1 MQATREDC
9 PPAQL
14 LQLLLPEMYPEDA
27 ASKLAAE
34 ASSVLAAEA
43 SSVLAAEARAK
54 EQRAMEQRAME
65 QRAMMQRNWIIGGAA
80 GAALVCVIVLWNGS
94 AAEL

>member
-27 ASKLAAE
+27 ASE
-34 ASSVLAAEA
+34 LAAEA

-54 EQRAMEQRAME
+54 EQRAL
-65 QRAMMQRNWIIGGAA
+65 MQRNWIIGGAV
-80 GAALVCVIVLWNGS
+80 GAAVLCVIVLWKRR
-94 AAEL
+94 

>member
-27 ASKLAAE
+27 ASE
-34 ASSVLAAEA
+34 
-43 SSVLAAEARAK
+43 LAAEARAK
-54 EQRAMEQRAME
+54 EQRAKE
-65 QRAMMQRNWIIGGAA
+65 QRAMMQRNWIIGGAV
-80 GAALVCVIVLWNGS
+80 GAALVCVIVLWKRR
-94 AAEL
+94 

>member
-14 LQLLLPEMYPEDA
+14 LQLLLPKMYPEDA
-27 ASKLAAE
+27 ASELAAE

-43 SSVLAAEARAK
+43 YAK
-54 EQRAMEQRAME
+54 E
-65 QRAMMQRNWIIGGAA
+65 QRAMMQRNWIIGGAV
-80 GAALVCVIVLWNGS
+80 GAAVLCVIVLWKRR
-94 AAEL
+94 

>member
-27 ASKLAAE
+27 ASE
-34 ASSVLAAEA
+34 LAAEA

-54 EQRAMEQRAME
+54 EQRAL
-65 QRAMMQRNWIIGGAA
+65 MQRNWIIGGAV
-80 GAALVCVIVLWNGS
+80 GAALVCVIVLWKRR
-94 AAEL
+94 

>member
-27 ASKLAAE
+27 ASELAAE
-34 ASSVLAAEA
+34 ASSE
-43 SSVLAAEARAK
+43 LAAEARAK
-54 EQRAMEQRAME
+54 EQRAKEQRAKE
-65 QRAMMQRNWIIGGAA
+65 QRAMMQRNWIIGGAV
-80 GAALVCVIVLWNGS
+80 GAALVCVIVLWKRR
-94 AAEL
+94 

>member
-27 ASKLAAE
+27 ASE
-34 ASSVLAAEA
+34 LAAEA

-65 QRAMMQRNWIIGGAA
+65 QRAMMQRNWIIGGAV
-80 GAALVCVIVLWNGS
+80 GAALVCVIVLWKRR
-94 AAEL
+94 

>member
-14 LQLLLPEMYPEDA
+14 LQLLLPKMYPEDA
-27 ASKLAAE
+27 ASE
-34 ASSVLAAEA
+34 LAAEA

-54 EQRAMEQRAME
+54 EQRAM
-65 QRAMMQRNWIIGGAA
+65 MQRNWIIGGAV
-80 GAALVCVIVLWNGS
+80 GAALVCVIVLWKRR
-94 AAEL
+94 

>member
-14 LQLLLPEMYPEDA
+14 LQLLLPKMYPEDA
-27 ASKLAAE
+27 ASE
-34 ASSVLAAEA
+34 LAAEA

-54 EQRAMEQRAME
+54 EQLAKE
-65 QRAMMQRNWIIGGAA
+65 QRAMMQRNWIIGGAV
-80 GAALVCVIVLWNGS
+80 GAAVLCVIVLWKRR
-94 AAEL
+94 

>member
-27 ASKLAAE
+27 ASE
-34 ASSVLAAEA
+34 LAAEA

-54 EQRAMEQRAME
+54 EQRAKE
-65 QRAMMQRNWIIGGAA
+65 QRAMMQRNWIIGGAV
-80 GAALVCVIVLWNGS
+80 GAALVCVIVFIVLWKRR
-94 AAEL
+94 

>member
-27 ASKLAAE
+27 ASE
-34 ASSVLAAEA
+34 LAAEA

-54 EQRAMEQRAME
+54 EHRAKEHRAKE
-65 QRAMMQRNWIIGGAA
+65 QRAMMQRNWIIGGAV

>member
-27 ASKLAAE
+27 ASE
-34 ASSVLAAEA
+34 LAAEA

-54 EQRAMEQRAME
+54 EQRAMEQRAKE

-80 GAALVCVIVLWNGS
+80 GAALVCVIVLWKRR
-94 AAEL
+94 

>member
-27 ASKLAAE
+27 ASE
-34 ASSVLAAEA
+34 LAAEA

-54 EQRAMEQRAME
+54 EQRAM
-65 QRAMMQRNWIIGGAA
+65 MQRNWIIGGAV
-80 GAALVCVIVLWNGS
+80 GASLVCVIVLWKRR
-94 AAEL
+94 

>member
-27 ASKLAAE
+27 ASE
-34 ASSVLAAEA
+34 LAAEA

-65 QRAMMQRNWIIGGAA
+65 QRAMEQRAMMQRNWIIGGAV
-80 GAALVCVIVLWNGS
+80 GAALVCVIVLWKRR
-94 AAEL
+94 

>member
-27 ASKLAAE
+27 ASE
-34 ASSVLAAEA
+34 LAAEA

-54 EQRAMEQRAME
+54 Q
-65 QRAMMQRNWIIGGAA
+65 QRAMMQRNWIIGGAV
-80 GAALVCVIVLWNGS
+80 GAALVCVIVLWKRR
-94 AAEL
+94 

>member
-27 ASKLAAE
+27 ASE
-34 ASSVLAAEA
+34 LAAEA

-54 EQRAMEQRAME
+54 EQRAMEQRAL
-65 QRAMMQRNWIIGGAA
+65 MQRNWIIGGAV
-80 GAALVCVIVLWNGS
+80 GAALVCVIVLWKRR
-94 AAEL
+94 

>member
-27 ASKLAAE
+27 ASE
-34 ASSVLAAEA
+34 LAAEA

-54 EQRAMEQRAME
+54 EHRAKE
-65 QRAMMQRNWIIGGAA
+65 QRAMMQRNWIIGGAV
-80 GAALVCVIVLWNGS
+80 GAAVLCVIVLWKRR
-94 AAEL
+94 

>member
-27 ASKLAAE
+27 ASE
-34 ASSVLAAEA
+34 LAAEA

-54 EQRAMEQRAME
+54 EQRAMEQRAM
-65 QRAMMQRNWIIGGAA
+65 MQRNWIIGGAV
-80 GAALVCVIVLWNGS
+80 GAALVCVIVLWKRR
-94 AAEL
+94 

>member
-27 ASKLAAE
+27 ASE
-34 ASSVLAAEA
+34 
-43 SSVLAAEARAK
+43 LAAEARAK
-54 EQRAMEQRAME
+54 E
-65 QRAMMQRNWIIGGAA
+65 QRAMMQRNWIIGGAV
-80 GAALVCVIVLWNGS
+80 GAALVCVIVLWKRR
-94 AAEL
+94 

>member
-27 ASKLAAE
+27 ASE
-34 ASSVLAAEA
+34 LAAEA

-54 EQRAMEQRAME
+54 EQRAM
-65 QRAMMQRNWIIGGAA
+65 MQRNWIIGGAV
-80 GAALVCVIVLWNGS
+80 GAALVCVIVLWKRR
-94 AAEL
+94 

>member
-27 ASKLAAE
+27 ASE
-34 ASSVLAAEA
+34 LAAEA

-54 EQRAMEQRAME
+54 EQRAIE
-65 QRAMMQRNWIIGGAA
+65 QRAMMQRNWIIGGAV
-80 GAALVCVIVLWNGS
+80 GAALLCVIVLWKRR
-94 AAEL
+94 

>member
-27 ASKLAAE
+27 ASE
-34 ASSVLAAEA
+34 LAAEA

-54 EQRAMEQRAME
+54 Q

-80 GAALVCVIVLWNGS
+80 GAALVCVIVLWKRR
-94 AAEL
+94 

>member
-1 MQATREDC
+1 LQATREDC

-27 ASKLAAE
+27 ASE
-34 ASSVLAAEA
+34 LAAEA

-54 EQRAMEQRAME
+54 EQRAL
-65 QRAMMQRNWIIGGAA
+65 MQRNWIIGGAV
-80 GAALVCVIVLWNGS
+80 GAALVCVIVLWKRR
-94 AAEL
+94 

>member
-27 ASKLAAE
+27 ASE
-34 ASSVLAAEA
+34 LAAEA

-54 EQRAMEQRAME
+54 EQRAME

>member
-27 ASKLAAE
+27 ASE
-34 ASSVLAAEA
+34 LAAEA

-80 GAALVCVIVLWNGS
+80 GAALVCVIVLWNGR

>member
-1 MQATREDC
+1 LQATREDC

-27 ASKLAAE
+27 ASE
-34 ASSVLAAEA
+34 LAAEA

-54 EQRAMEQRAME
+54 EQRAMEQRAM
-65 QRAMMQRNWIIGGAA
+65 MQRNWIIGGAV
-80 GAALVCVIVLWNGS
+80 GAALVCVIVLWKRR
-94 AAEL
+94 

>member
-27 ASKLAAE
+27 ASELAAD
-34 ASSVLAAEA
+34 A

-54 EQRAMEQRAME
+54 EQRAMEQRAKE
-65 QRAMMQRNWIIGGAA
+65 QRAMMQRNWIIGGAV
-80 GAALVCVIVLWNGS
+80 GAALVCVIVLWKRR
-94 AAEL
+94 

>member
-1 MQATREDC
+1 LQATREDC

-27 ASKLAAE
+27 ASE
-34 ASSVLAAEA
+34 LAAEA

-54 EQRAMEQRAME
+54 EQRAMEQRAL
-65 QRAMMQRNWIIGGAA
+65 MQRNWIIGGAV
-80 GAALVCVIVLWNGS
+80 GAALVCVIVLWKRR
-94 AAEL
+94 